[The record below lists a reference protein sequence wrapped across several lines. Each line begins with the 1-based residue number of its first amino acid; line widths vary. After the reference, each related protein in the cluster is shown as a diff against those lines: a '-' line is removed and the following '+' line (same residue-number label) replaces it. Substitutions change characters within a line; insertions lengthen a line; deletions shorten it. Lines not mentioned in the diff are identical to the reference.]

1 MQASALGFET
11 LSHIAGLRRVFLQGW
26 IAAALPA
33 GPSGLHRTGETG
45 SELSSPAGA
54 RLSPGQS
61 CRGWGTVVELGV
73 PASRGSRATKRAR
86 SEHRRTVPGRG
97 LGSQIHPAGGWAQTL
112 LLSGL
117 LCTLRLN
124 KPQPGSALS
133 HTGTRQDEQQSSSRG
148 PPETRLASPTL
159 PASPSCRGGHIQQL
173 PLWARGQRS
182 ARSCG
187 SICFF
192 FCVFFLGG
200 VIYLLLT
207 SSGVSPQSR

>member
-73 PASRGSRATKRAR
+73 PASRGSWAPICQAGTERAPPHGAGQGAGFPNSPRWRLGANPAAVRAAVHAQAEQAPAR
-86 SEHRRTVPGRG
+86 QRFESHGHTAGR
-97 LGSQIHPAGGWAQTL
+97 A
-112 LLSGL
+112 
-117 LCTLRLN
+117 
-124 KPQPGSALS
+124 
-133 HTGTRQDEQQSSSRG
+133 ESSSRG
-148 PPETRLASPTL
+148 LPEARLASPTL

-192 FCVFFLGG
+192 FCVFFFGG
-200 VIYLLLT
+200 GGDLFAPDI
-207 SSGVSPQSR
+207 

>member
-73 PASRGSRATKRAR
+73 PASQGSWAPICQAGTERAPPHGAGQGAGFPNSPRWRLGANPAAVRAAVHAQAEQAPAR
-86 SEHRRTVPGRG
+86 QRFESHGHTAGRAAEQLPGAAGASPGVSNPPGIPIVPGGPHPAAPTLGTRPA
-97 LGSQIHPAGGWAQTL
+97 LGSLLWFNL
-112 LLSGL
+112 LLFL
-117 LCTLRLN
+117 
-124 KPQPGSALS
+124 
-133 HTGTRQDEQQSSSRG
+133 
-148 PPETRLASPTL
+148 
-159 PASPSCRGGHIQQL
+159 
-173 PLWARGQRS
+173 
-182 ARSCG
+182 
-187 SICFF
+187 CFF
-192 FCVFFLGG
+192 FFGG
-200 VIYLLLT
+200 SDLFAPDI
-207 SSGVSPQSR
+207 